1 MGDGRL
7 GFVVREFS
15 GRQQHIGSPIYQSAR
30 SCGYKITSSRRA
42 IEERRVKNCAA
53 KTTLESGLIFY
64 TERLDS
70 SVDELLDQIN

>member
-7 GFVVREFS
+7 GLIVREFG
-15 GRQQHIGSPIYQSAR
+15 GRQQHIGGQIDQSTR

-42 IEERRVKNCAA
+42 IEERRFKNCAA

-70 SVDELLDQIN
+70 SVNKLLDQIN